1 MSKINGPLQFVR
13 PLQLTSQDRVDSAL
27 KHLEDYL
34 LEKERWVIT
43 RDGDDRNAVSNCNLL
58 REQVSWIQRKIHDR
72 NETLNHYLSN
82 YKELSVIQTI
92 FLLNGFNPHTLDS
105 DCFNEFSINQDSL
118 LSYFLISK
126 TPVGRKVIKDFDT
139 DSKVSVDKLIRWS
152 SSKGFI
158 FDQNNRAIDEDLA
171 VKLHTLLGGK
181 GLIESGDIQQLWVW
195 KNTDTLLAYLAQKLI
210 KHQVLPY
217 HHPWKVLESYIAQQG
232 VKRLSKIEISNDK
245 YPNDY
250 RLVDSVVEDLSS

>member
-1 MSKINGPLQFVR
+1 MYR
-13 PLQLTSQDRVDSAL
+13 YQLTSQDRVDSAL